1 MKNTIS
7 FITKFG
13 WISATEINHKI
24 TTIQFNKTKNLG
36 ILTKNLT
43 GLKKEISSYFS
54 GKTTKIKIPVKILGN
69 PIQKKIWNQIRKIPR
84 GKTNSYGNI
93 AKAYVTRINTN
104 PNIGTSL
111 ESLNSYLNEASSQ
124 VNTLSNSYL
133 SPIQSALN
141 VVESDD
147 FDGNYQSAVDV
158 IKFYFDGTGPLAG
171 VKKVTH

>member
-93 AKAYVTRINTN
+93 AKKLKI
-104 PNIGTSL
+104 
-111 ESLNSYLNEASSQ
+111 
-124 VNTLSNSYL
+124 
-133 SPIQSALN
+133 SPRFVGKICGENKL
-141 VVESDD
+141 VL
-147 FDGNYQSAVDV
+147 V
-158 IKFYFDGTGPLAG
+158 IPCHRVIRTDGTLGGFSAKTG
-171 VKKVTH
+171 VKLKEKLLKFEKLTRLVH